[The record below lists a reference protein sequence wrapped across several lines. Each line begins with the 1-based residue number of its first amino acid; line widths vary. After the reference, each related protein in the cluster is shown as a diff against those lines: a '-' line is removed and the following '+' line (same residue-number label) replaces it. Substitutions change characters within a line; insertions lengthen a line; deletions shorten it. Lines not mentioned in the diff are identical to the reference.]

1 MPLVGHAIRPNLR
14 LCSPAVSALTCG
26 FGIEDLR
33 NVFIKKLLTRHV
45 LCDNAL
51 VKRASGSMHIDDTSR
66 QYVTAGGERHVTR
79 CLLLRRSYRD
89 ENGKP
94 RNETLANLSA
104 LPDNAIAAL
113 KLALKGATLVEADSV
128 FEVERSLPHG
138 NVAAAHIMAGKLGL
152 QALLGPPCMDRDIA
166 YALIVSQALRPKSKL
181 STVRWWN
188 SGDTTL
194 ASDLGI
200 AGVTTDDVYDA
211 MDWLLAQKGK
221 IEKKLARRHLRE
233 GGLAMY
239 DLSSSWVEGTCCE
252 LAAFG
257 HSRDA
262 KRGRMQIEYG
272 LLTDPGGRPVGID
285 LFKGNTADA
294 IAFKTA
300 VDKARKDFGLK
311 ELVFVGDRGMITKT
325 RIEDLRKVEGAG
337 WVTALKAPDIA
348 ALAADGGP
356 LQMSLFDTQNF
367 AEVTHPDY
375 PGERL
380 VCCRNPALAESRRLK
395 REALL
400 AATEADLAKIQK
412 SVAAGRLKNKDKIGV
427 RVGKVIGKHKV
438 GKHFT
443 WQITDSG
450 FSYQR
455 DEEKIAAEAALD
467 GIYVIRTTITAE
479 TTDAPGVVRTYKN
492 LKYVERDFK
501 TIKTGDL
508 DIRPIRHYLPGRVE
522 AHLLIC
528 MLAAYLTWHL
538 HKAFAPL
545 TFTDEDIPQPADP
558 VAPAQRSPRA
568 TVKDAVKE
576 TPDGL
581 PLYRYRDLLE
591 HLETL
596 DRQVINFAGQHIEK
610 LTTPTPVQA
619 RAFDLL
625 GSPVPVRLT

>member
-1 MPLVGHAIRPNLR
+1 
-14 LCSPAVSALTCG
+14 
-26 FGIEDLR
+26 
-33 NVFIKKLLTRHV
+33 
-45 LCDNAL
+45 
-51 VKRASGSMHIDDTSR
+51 MHIDDTSR
-66 QYVTAGGERHVTR
+66 QYVTTGGARRVTR

-113 KLALKGATLVEADSV
+113 RLALKGATLVDAESV
-128 FEVERSLPHG
+128 FDVERSIPHG
-138 NVAAAHIMAGKLGL
+138 NVAAAHIMAEELGL
-152 QALLGPPCMDRDIA
+152 RSLLGPPSPERDIA
-166 YALIVSQALRPKSKL
+166 YALTLSRAVRPRSKL

-188 SGDTTL
+188 TGDTTL
-194 ASDLGI
+194 AGDLGVVG
-200 AGVTTDDVYDA
+200 ASTDDVYEA

-221 IEKKLARRHLRE
+221 IEKSLAGRHLKE
-233 GGLAMY
+233 GGIAMY
-239 DLSSSWVEGTCCE
+239 DLSSSWVEGTRCE

-257 HSRDA
+257 YSRDG
-262 KRGRMQIEYG
+262 KRGRAQIEYG
-272 LLTDPGGRPVGID
+272 LLTDPEGRPVGID
-285 LFKGNTADA
+285 LFQGNTADA

-300 VDKARKDFGLK
+300 AGKVRKDFGLK

-325 RIEDLRKVEGAG
+325 RIEDLRALQGAG

-348 ALAADGGP
+348 ALAAGGGP
-356 LQMSLFDTQNF
+356 LQLSLSGEQDL
-367 AEVTHPDY
+367 AEITHPDY

-395 REALL
+395 RETLL
-400 AATEADLAKIQK
+400 AATEADLGKISA
-412 SVAAGRLKNKDKIGV
+412 SVSAGRLKDKDKIGI

-443 WQITDSG
+443 WEITGDG
-450 FSYQR
+450 FAFRR
-455 DEEKIAAEAALD
+455 DQEEIAAEARLD
-467 GIYVIRTTITAE
+467 GIYVIRTTITAD
-479 TTDAPGVVRTYKN
+479 TADAPGVVRTYKN

-501 TIKTGDL
+501 TIKIDDL
-508 DIRPIRHYLPGRVE
+508 DIRPIRHYLAGRVE

-538 HKAFAPL
+538 RKAFAPL
-545 TFTDEDIPQPADP
+545 TFTDEEIPEPADP
-558 VAPAQRSPRA
+558 VIPAKRSPRA
-568 TVKDAVKE
+568 AVKDAVKQ

-591 HLETL
+591 HLATL
-596 DRQVINFAGQHIEK
+596 DRLVIDFIGQQIEK
-610 LTTPTPVQA
+610 IATPTPVQA

>member
-1 MPLVGHAIRPNLR
+1 M
-14 LCSPAVSALTCG
+14 
-26 FGIEDLR
+26 
-33 NVFIKKLLTRHV
+33 HV
-45 LCDNAL
+45 
-51 VKRASGSMHIDDTSR
+51 DDTSR
-66 QYVTAGGERHVTR
+66 QYVTAGGERRVTR

-94 RNETLANLSA
+94 RNETLANVSA

-113 KLALKGATLVEADSV
+113 RLALKGATLVDAESA
-128 FEVERSLPHG
+128 FEVERSVPHG
-138 NVAAAHIMAGKLGL
+138 NVAAAHVMAEKLGVRSM
-152 QALLGPPCMDRDIA
+152 LGPPSKDRDIA
-166 YALIVSQALRPKSKL
+166 YALILSRAVRPKSKL

-188 SGDTTL
+188 AGDTTL
-194 ASDLGI
+194 AADLGV
-200 AGVTTDDVYDA
+200 AGAGTDDVYDA

-221 IEKKLARRHLRE
+221 IEKKLARRHLKE
-233 GGLAMY
+233 GGIAMY
-239 DLSSSWVEGTCCE
+239 DLSSSWVEGSCCE

-257 HSRDA
+257 YSRDG
-262 KRGRMQIEYG
+262 KRGRAQIEYG
-272 LLTDPGGRPVGID
+272 LLTDPDGRPVGID

-300 VDKARKDFGLK
+300 TGKVRKDFGLE

-325 RIEDLRKVEGAG
+325 RIADLRALEGAG

-356 LQMSLFDTQNF
+356 LQMSLFVTQDF

-395 REALL
+395 RESLL
-400 AATEADLAKIQK
+400 AATEADLEKIRK
-412 SVAAGRLKNKDKIGV
+412 SVEAGRLADKDKIGV
-427 RVGKVIGKHKV
+427 RVGKIIGKHKV

-443 WQITDSG
+443 WQITGDG
-450 FSYQR
+450 FSYSR
-455 DEEKIAAEAALD
+455 DEDKIAAEARLD
-467 GIYVIRTTITAE
+467 GIYVIRTTINAE
-479 TTDAPGVVRTYKN
+479 TADAPGVVRTYKN

-501 TIKTGDL
+501 TIKIDDL
-508 DIRPIRHYLPGRVE
+508 DVRPIRHYLAGRVE

-538 HKAFAPL
+538 RQAFAPL

-558 VAPAQRSPRA
+558 VIPARRSPRA
-568 TVKDAVKE
+568 AVKDAVKQ

-591 HLETL
+591 HLATL
-596 DRQVINFAGQHIEK
+596 DRQVINFAGQQIEK
-610 LTTPTPVQA
+610 ITTPTPVQA

-625 GSPVPVRLT
+625 GSAVPVRLT

>member
-1 MPLVGHAIRPNLR
+1 M
-14 LCSPAVSALTCG
+14 
-26 FGIEDLR
+26 
-33 NVFIKKLLTRHV
+33 HV
-45 LCDNAL
+45 
-51 VKRASGSMHIDDTSR
+51 DDTSR
-66 QYVTAGGERHVTR
+66 QYVTAGGERRVTR

-94 RNETLANLSA
+94 RNETLANVSA

-113 KLALKGATLVEADSV
+113 RLALKGATLVDAESA
-128 FEVERSLPHG
+128 FEVERSVPHG
-138 NVAAAHIMAGKLGL
+138 NVAAAHVMAEKLGL
-152 QALLGPPCMDRDIA
+152 RSMLGPPSKDRDIA
-166 YALIVSQALRPKSKL
+166 YALILSRAVRPKSKL

-188 SGDTTL
+188 AGDTTL
-194 ASDLGI
+194 AADLGV
-200 AGVTTDDVYDA
+200 AGAGTDDVYEA

-221 IEKKLARRHLRE
+221 IEKKLARRHLKE
-233 GGLAMY
+233 GGIAMY
-239 DLSSSWVEGTCCE
+239 DLSSSWVEGSCCE

-257 HSRDA
+257 YSRDG
-262 KRGRMQIEYG
+262 KRGRAQIEYG
-272 LLTDPGGRPVGID
+272 LLTDPEGRPVGID

-300 VDKARKDFGLK
+300 TGKVRKDFGLK

-325 RIEDLRKVEGAG
+325 RIADLRALEGAG

-356 LQMSLFDTQNF
+356 LQMSLFDTQDF

-395 REALL
+395 RESLL
-400 AATEADLAKIQK
+400 AATEADLEKIRK
-412 SVAAGRLKNKDKIGV
+412 SVEAGRLADKDKIGV
-427 RVGKVIGKHKV
+427 RVGKIIGKHKV

-443 WQITDSG
+443 WQITGDG
-450 FSYQR
+450 FSYSR
-455 DEEKIAAEAALD
+455 DEDKIAAEARLD
-467 GIYVIRTTITAE
+467 GIYVIRTTINAE
-479 TTDAPGVVRTYKN
+479 TADAPGVVRTYKN

-501 TIKTGDL
+501 TIKIDDL
-508 DIRPIRHYLPGRVE
+508 DVRPIRHYLAGRVE

-538 HKAFAPL
+538 RQAFAPL

-558 VAPAQRSPRA
+558 VIPARRSPRA
-568 TVKDAVKE
+568 AVKDAVKE

-591 HLETL
+591 HLATL
-596 DRQVINFAGQHIEK
+596 DRQVINFAGQQIEK
-610 LTTPTPVQA
+610 ITTPTPVQA

-625 GSPVPVRLT
+625 GSAVPVRLT

>member
-1 MPLVGHAIRPNLR
+1 M
-14 LCSPAVSALTCG
+14 
-26 FGIEDLR
+26 
-33 NVFIKKLLTRHV
+33 HV
-45 LCDNAL
+45 
-51 VKRASGSMHIDDTSR
+51 DDTSR
-66 QYVTAGGERHVTR
+66 QYVTAGGERRVTR

-94 RNETLANLSA
+94 RNETLANVSA

-113 KLALKGATLVEADSV
+113 RLALKGATLVDAESA
-128 FEVERSLPHG
+128 FEVERSVPHG
-138 NVAAAHIMAGKLGL
+138 NVAAAHVMAEKLGL
-152 QALLGPPCMDRDIA
+152 RSMLGPPSKDRDIA
-166 YALIVSQALRPKSKL
+166 YALILSRAVRPKSKL

-188 SGDTTL
+188 AGDTTL
-194 ASDLGI
+194 AADLGV
-200 AGVTTDDVYDA
+200 AGAGTDDVYEA

-221 IEKKLARRHLRE
+221 IEKKLARRHLKE
-233 GGLAMY
+233 GGIAMY
-239 DLSSSWVEGTCCE
+239 DLSSSWVEGSCCE

-257 HSRDA
+257 YSRDG
-262 KRGRMQIEYG
+262 KRGRAQIEYG
-272 LLTDPGGRPVGID
+272 LLTDPEGRPVGID

-300 VDKARKDFGLK
+300 TGKVRKDFGLK

-325 RIEDLRKVEGAG
+325 RIADLRALEGAG

-356 LQMSLFDTQNF
+356 LQMSLFDTQDF

-395 REALL
+395 RESLL
-400 AATEADLAKIQK
+400 AATEADLEKIRK
-412 SVAAGRLKNKDKIGV
+412 SVEAGRLADKDKIGV
-427 RVGKVIGKHKV
+427 RVGKIIGKHKV

-443 WQITDSG
+443 WQITGDG
-450 FSYQR
+450 FSYSR
-455 DEEKIAAEAALD
+455 DEDKIAAEARLD
-467 GIYVIRTTITAE
+467 GIYVIRTTINAE
-479 TTDAPGVVRTYKN
+479 TADAPGVVRTYKN

-501 TIKTGDL
+501 TIKIDDL
-508 DIRPIRHYLPGRVE
+508 DVRPIRHYLAGRVE

-538 HKAFAPL
+538 RQAFAPL

-558 VAPAQRSPRA
+558 VIPARRSPRA
-568 TVKDAVKE
+568 AVKDAVKE

-591 HLETL
+591 HLATL
-596 DRQVINFAGQHIEK
+596 DRQVINFAGQQIEK
-610 LTTPTPVQA
+610 ITTPTPVQA

-625 GSPVPVRLT
+625 GSTVPVRLT

>member
-1 MPLVGHAIRPNLR
+1 
-14 LCSPAVSALTCG
+14 
-26 FGIEDLR
+26 
-33 NVFIKKLLTRHV
+33 
-45 LCDNAL
+45 
-51 VKRASGSMHIDDTSR
+51 MHIDDTSR

-113 KLALKGATLVEADSV
+113 RLALKGAALVDAESA
-128 FEVERSLPHG
+128 FEVERSVPHG
-138 NVAAAHIMAGKLGL
+138 NVAAAHVMAERLGL
-152 QALLGPPCMDRDIA
+152 RSILGPPSKDRDIA
-166 YALIVSQALRPKSKL
+166 YALILSRAVRPKSKL

-188 SGDTTL
+188 AGDTTL
-194 ASDLGI
+194 AADLGV
-200 AGVTTDDVYDA
+200 AGAGTDDVYEA

-221 IEKKLARRHLRE
+221 IEKKLARRHLKE
-233 GGLAMY
+233 GGIAMY
-239 DLSSSWVEGTCCE
+239 DLSSSWVEGSCCE

-257 HSRDA
+257 YSRDG
-262 KRGRMQIEYG
+262 KRGRAQIEYG
-272 LLTDPGGRPVGID
+272 LLTDPEGRPVGID

-300 VDKARKDFGLK
+300 IGKVRKDFGLE

-325 RIEDLRKVEGAG
+325 RIADLRALEGAG

-375 PGERL
+375 PGGRL

-395 REALL
+395 RESLL
-400 AATEADLAKIQK
+400 AATEADLEKIRK
-412 SVAAGRLKNKDKIGV
+412 SVEAGRLADKDKIGV
-427 RVGKVIGKHKV
+427 RVGKIIGKHKV

-443 WQITDSG
+443 WQITGDG
-450 FSYQR
+450 FSYSR
-455 DEEKIAAEAALD
+455 DEEKIAAEARLD
-467 GIYVIRTTITAE
+467 GIYVIRTTINAE
-479 TTDAPGVVRTYKN
+479 TTDAPGVVRTCKN

-501 TIKTGDL
+501 TIKIDDL
-508 DIRPIRHYLPGRVE
+508 DVRPIRHYLAGRVE

-538 HKAFAPL
+538 RTAFAPL

-558 VAPAQRSPRA
+558 VIPARRSPRA
-568 TVKDAVKE
+568 AIKDAVKQ

-591 HLETL
+591 HLATL
-596 DRQVINFAGQHIEK
+596 DRHVINFAGQQIEK
-610 LTTPTPVQA
+610 ITTPTPVQA

-625 GSPVPVRLT
+625 RSAVPVRLT

>member
-1 MPLVGHAIRPNLR
+1 MLR
-14 LCSPAVSALTCG
+14 RQYQLCNTG
-26 FGIEDLR
+26 
-33 NVFIKKLLTRHV
+33 
-45 LCDNAL
+45 L
-51 VKRASGSMHIDDTSR
+51 VKHASGSMHIDDTSR
-66 QYVTAGGERHVTR
+66 HYVTAGGERRTTR

-113 KLALKGATLVEADSV
+113 RLALKGATLVDAESV
-128 FEVERSLPHG
+128 FDVERSVPHG
-138 NVAAAHIMAGKLGL
+138 NVAAAHVMAAELGL
-152 QALLGPPCMDRDIA
+152 RSLLGPPCPERDIA
-166 YALIVSQALRPKSKL
+166 YALIVSRVVRPKSKL

-188 SGDTTL
+188 QGDTTL
-194 ASDLGI
+194 ASDLGV
-200 AGVTTDDVYDA
+200 ASATTDDVYAA
-211 MDWLLAQKGK
+211 MDWLLAQKAK
-221 IEKKLARRHLRE
+221 IEKKLAGRHLNE
-233 GGLAMY
+233 GGIAMY
-239 DLSSSWVEGTCCE
+239 DLSSSWVEGAQCE

-257 HSRDA
+257 YSRDG

-272 LLTDPGGRPVGID
+272 LLTDPEGRPVGID

-300 VDKARKDFGLK
+300 VDKVRNDFGLK
-311 ELVFVGDRGMITKT
+311 ELVFAGDRGMITKT
-325 RIEDLRKVEGAG
+325 RIADLRALQGAG

-348 ALAADGGP
+348 ALAADEGP
-356 LQMSLFDTQNF
+356 LQLSLFDEQNL
-367 AEVTHPDY
+367 AEIAHPDY

-380 VCCRNPALAESRRLK
+380 VACRNPALAESRRLK
-395 REALL
+395 RESLL
-400 AATEADLAKIQK
+400 AATEADLEKIAA
-412 SVAAGRLKNKDKIGV
+412 SVTAGRLKDKDKIGI

-443 WQITDSG
+443 WEITDNG
-450 FSYQR
+450 FTWQR
-455 DEEKIAAEAALD
+455 DEDKIAAEAKLD
-467 GIYVIRTTITAE
+467 GIYVIRTTMTAE
-479 TTDAPGVVRTYKN
+479 TVDGPGVVRTYKN

-501 TIKTGDL
+501 TIKIDDL
-508 DIRPIRHYLPGRVE
+508 DIRPIRHYLAGRVE

-538 HKAFAPL
+538 RKTFAPL
-545 TFTDEDIPQPADP
+545 TFTDEEISQPADP
-558 VAPAQRSPRA
+558 VIPARRSPRA
-568 TVKDAVKE
+568 AVKDAVKQ

-591 HLETL
+591 HLATL
-596 DRQVINFAGQHIEK
+596 DRQVISFAGQQIEK
-610 LTTPTPVQA
+610 ITTLTPVQA